1 VAIKRRKTAVIL
13 RKHLIFF
20 FLRLIEGC
28 LQKHPNY
35 EKKKKLAVHH
45 LFLLL
50 SENFCYKLEIA
61 LKIKFCFL

>member
-1 VAIKRRKTAVIL
+1 MAIKRRKTAVTL
-13 RKHLIFF
+13 RKHLFFF

-28 LQKHPNY
+28 LQKHPNN
-35 EKKKKLAVHH
+35 EKKKLAMHH

-61 LKIKFCFL
+61 LKIKF